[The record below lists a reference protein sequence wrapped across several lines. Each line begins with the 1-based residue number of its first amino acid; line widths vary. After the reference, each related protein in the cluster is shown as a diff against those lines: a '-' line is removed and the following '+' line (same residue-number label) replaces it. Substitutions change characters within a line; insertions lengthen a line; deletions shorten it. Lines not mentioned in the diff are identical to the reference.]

1 MAKEKDIAREFAKE
15 LLEDET
21 YRANLKQRL
30 QYGAVPAAVE
40 VRLWDYLY
48 GKPADKLEIKDDR
61 AKLEGLSNEELVT
74 YLEDLKN
81 LAVMLRNQ
89 GQANGQEEK

>member
-1 MAKEKDIAREFAKE
+1 MARYPRLSKFACG
-15 LLEDET
+15 T
-21 YRANLKQRL
+21 T
-30 QYGAVPAAVE
+30 
-40 VRLWDYLY
+40 
-48 GKPADKLEIKDDR
+48 DKLEIKDDR